1 MERSKMQLRDLFLD
15 WRRLAGGAL
24 ILAGAMFLVGESF
37 GLGWAA
43 YLAICLIGI
52 VLIIWGS
59 KLAKAVG
66 VIVGSLLLGVGSG
79 LLLGFGPGE
88 IRSLIDRIGI
98 LICGLGLGFGAISL
112 IQSLRT
118 NALSW
123 WPIFPF
129 LIFLSTGSCM
139 ILSPANFLD
148 YVLYVSCGL
157 GAAFMWVGVLKRYVG
172 FIVPGCILI
181 GSGPGV
187 YIAWGTQ
194 AAPNALAQTGLMLVC
209 IAFGW
214 IMITI
219 ISRLRADQLVWW
231 PLIPGGILAMVGWGL
246 YIGGNPGGAASFIGN
261 TGSVGLIV
269 IGLYLLLMRQ
279 SIRK

>member
-1 MERSKMQLRDLFLD
+1 MDRLNFRWRSVLFD
-15 WRRLAGGAL
+15 WRRLAGGAA

-37 GLGWAA
+37 GLEWAA

-52 VLIIWGS
+52 VSLIWGT
-59 KLAKAVG
+59 KLAKTG
-66 VIVGSLLLGVGSG
+66 GIILGSLLLGLGSG
-79 LLLGFGPGE
+79 LFLGFGSGA
-88 IRSLIDRIGI
+88 IISLINRIGI
-98 LICGLGLGFGAISL
+98 LLSCLGLGFGAIAVL
-112 IQSLRT
+112 QSIRT
-118 NALSW
+118 KAVCW

-129 LIFLSTGSCM
+129 FILLSVGLCM
-139 ILSPANFLD
+139 IVSQVRLLD
-148 YVLYVSCGL
+148 FVLYVSCGL
-157 GAAFMWVGVLKRYVG
+157 GFAFLSVGALKHYLG
-172 FIVPGCILI
+172 FIVPGCIIL

-187 YIAWGTQ
+187 YIAWGSH

-214 IMITI
+214 ILITI
-219 ISRLRADQLVWW
+219 FSRLNTNQFLWW

-261 TGSVGLIV
+261 TGSIGLIV